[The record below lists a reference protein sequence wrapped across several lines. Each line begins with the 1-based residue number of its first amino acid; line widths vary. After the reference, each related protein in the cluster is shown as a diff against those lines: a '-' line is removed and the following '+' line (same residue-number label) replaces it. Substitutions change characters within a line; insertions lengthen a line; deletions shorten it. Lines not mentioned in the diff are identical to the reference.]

1 MSSINRLLLDFRTSR
16 SRTHDRAIAALSFT
30 AEAVILARAVI
41 DPELSN
47 RILELAEQRLV

>member
-1 MSSINRLLLDFRTSR
+1 MTSINRLLLDFRTSR
-16 SRTHDRAIAALSFT
+16 SRTHDRAIAALSST
-30 AEAVILARAVI
+30 ANAVILARAAS